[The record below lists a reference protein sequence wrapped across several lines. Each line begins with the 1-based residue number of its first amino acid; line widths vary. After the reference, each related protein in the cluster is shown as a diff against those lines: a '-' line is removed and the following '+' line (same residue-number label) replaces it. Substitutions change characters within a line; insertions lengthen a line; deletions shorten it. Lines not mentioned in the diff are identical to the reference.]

1 MAENFVIA
9 EATAIQLNKQQPGFV
24 KTPFVQDLVK
34 WGLRYLKAGFPLHL
48 QGPTGTGKT
57 TLAMH
62 LAAQLERPVILMH
75 GDEELTTSELVGGMK
90 GFRRIKELDHFIHSV
105 RKFKEEEVP
114 FWIDNRLTTAC
125 KNGYILVYDEFTR
138 AKPEANNVLLSV
150 LEEKI
155 LDLPAARGEDTYLK
169 VHPDFRAIFTSNP
182 AEYAGTHKAQ
192 DALRDRMITI
202 NLTNYDRETEIQ
214 ICLARAGVSRPE
226 AEKIVDIVRDFKLQA
241 DRHHFPI
248 FSGQAKETSSGST
261 LRPEI
266 MVGKVMKLT
275 KAKAMASDE
284 IFERACFDVLT
295 SQMGINILDSEQSKM
310 RNIIIDL
317 IKKYC

>member
-1 MAENFVIA
+1 MAEDILVA
-9 EATAIQLNKQQPGFV
+9 EATAIQLDKKQPSFV
-24 KTPFVQDLVK
+24 KTPYIQDLAN

-62 LAAQLERPVILMH
+62 LAAQLERPVILIH
-75 GDEELTTSELVGGMK
+75 GDEELNTKGLVGEEK
-90 GFRRIKELDHFIHSV
+90 GFRRKKELDNFIHSV

-155 LDLPAARGEDTYLK
+155 LDLPAARSEESYLK

-182 AEYAGTHKAQ
+182 AEYSGTHTAQ
-192 DALRDRMITI
+192 DALRDRMITM
-202 NLTNYDRETEIQ
+202 NLGHYDRETEIK
-214 ICLARAGVSRPE
+214 ICEVRSGVSRQN
-226 AEKIVDIVRDFKLQA
+226 AEKIVDIVRGFRETKKDKNSPTVRAAVMIGNVLKLC
-241 DRHHFPI
+241 
-248 FSGQAKETSSGST
+248 
-261 LRPEI
+261 
-266 MVGKVMKLT
+266 
-275 KAKAMASDE
+275 KAKAQAFDKS
-284 IFERACFDVLT
+284 FERACFDVL
-295 SQMGINILDSEQSKM
+295 SSEMGNSINNPNPSKTKTL
-310 RNIIIDL
+310 ITGL
-317 IKKYC
+317 IKKHCS

>member
-1 MAENFVIA
+1 MAEDFVVA
-9 EATAIQLNKQQPGFV
+9 EATAIQLDKNQPGFV
-24 KTPFVQDLVK
+24 KTPFVEDLVK

-125 KNGYILVYDEFTR
+125 KNGYSLVYDEFTR
-138 AKPEANNVLLSV
+138 ARPEANNVLLSV

-155 LDLPAARGEDTYLK
+155 LDLPTARGEDTYLK

-182 AEYAGTHKAQ
+182 TEYSGTHTAQ
-192 DALRDRMITI
+192 DALRDRLITI
-202 NLTNYDRETEIQ
+202 NLGYYDRGTEIQ
-214 ICLARAGVSRPE
+214 ICMARAGVSRE
-226 AEKIVDIVRDFKLQA
+226 AAEKIVDIVRGFRLQA

-248 FSGQAKETSSGST
+248 FSGQAKETSTGST
-261 LRPEI
+261 LRAEI
-266 MVGKVMKLT
+266 MIGKILKLT
-275 KAKAMASDE
+275 KAKVLASDKT
-284 IFERACFDVLT
+284 FERACFDVLS
-295 SQMGINILDSEQSKM
+295 SQMGINILDSDQSKM
-310 RNIIIDL
+310 KTRISDS